1 MLWQALC
8 EEMCTLSSQASRLVL
23 RDSPATLESLTLA
36 CGDVC
41 RLQPSSDASQQ
52 PCYVSDG
59 AKQGAACSALQQALL
74 FLLPQLATGD
84 PTCVTSATRQ
94 DIYDRC
100 MLQLRG
106 IDRLCVRGEI
116 AALAQESPL

>member
-1 MLWQALC
+1 MF
-8 EEMCTLSSQASRLVL
+8 L
-23 RDSPATLESLTLA
+23 RDSLATLESLTLA
-36 CGDVC
+36 YGDVS
-41 RLQPSSDASQQ
+41 RFQASSDASQQ
-52 PCYVSDG
+52 PWYVSDG

-74 FLLPQLATGD
+74 FLLPQRATGD

-100 MLQLRG
+100 MLRLRG
-106 IDRLCVRGEI
+106 IDRFCVRGEI